1 MPNAPFEPLT
11 IQRDPDR
18 YWRWWL
24 NATAEE
30 PDLASLIENLNP
42 ANVFT
47 FADGL
52 HELFLEVF
60 QNASPRPDFL
70 TVGGLAEGRTASA
83 TFDIDRSYN
92 DSGEPDGIYIVAT
105 VTVDGDSP
113 YLPTSVLIVHVE
125 SMLAPLPVMVAEPNA
140 EAQLAA
146 LIDFAADV
154 ANDEQEHRDRI
165 LAARKLATT

>member
-11 IQRDPDR
+11 IHRDPDR

-30 PDLASLIENLNP
+30 PDLASLIEDLDP

-60 QNASPRPDFL
+60 QNTSPRPDL
-70 TVGGLAEGRTASA
+70 HPG
-83 TFDIDRSYN
+83 
-92 DSGEPDGIYIVAT
+92 
-105 VTVDGDSP
+105 VTTP
-113 YLPTSVLIVHVE
+113 PRCW
-125 SMLAPLPVMVAEPNA
+125 PRRPP
-140 EAQLAA
+140 
-146 LIDFAADV
+146 
-154 ANDEQEHRDRI
+154 
-165 LAARKLATT
+165 